1 MSDSIDRIW
10 CSYCDFQEL
19 DDDPQDCTC
28 EEYCGEEGCSGEGE
42 IEDDSLDP
50 MRGEE

>member
-1 MSDSIDRIW
+1 MNDW
-10 CSYCDFQEL
+10 CSYCDFKEL

-28 EEYCGEEGCSGEGE
+28 NDRCGEEGCSGEVE
-42 IEDDSLDP
+42 NILDP